1 MPRPQSSDNSYIALS
16 SICPWPRLWLWP
28 YGSMATG
35 PYGSGLW
42 VATLLLARGQRARL
56 RPWPCYGYGYAIA
69 IVIAMVV
76 SVAVAM
82 ARRLCEGERQ
92 EHGRWDSCLSYC
104 A

>member
-1 MPRPQSSDNSYIALS
+1 
-16 SICPWPRLWLWP
+16 
-28 YGSMATG
+28 MATG